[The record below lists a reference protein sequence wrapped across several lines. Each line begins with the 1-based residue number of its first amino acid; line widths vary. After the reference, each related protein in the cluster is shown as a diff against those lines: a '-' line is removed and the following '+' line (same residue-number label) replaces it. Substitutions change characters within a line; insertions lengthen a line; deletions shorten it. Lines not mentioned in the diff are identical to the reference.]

1 MGDMMN
7 EENSM
12 NLDDRIGKQTTLYG
26 YIAISASTNR
36 LSHNFN
42 KALKEEGMDG
52 MMIPMNIREDDFYFT
67 LVNMKKSHVNG
78 SMLGLEYQ
86 KDILDLLDSSS
97 MMVKK
102 CGGCDFV
109 KRVGQTLQGE
119 FISANIVK
127 EFIGSDKSIKKIA
140 IIGDK
145 PLARALAILLSDEFK
160 VAYYDEQIE
169 ALLSMS
175 QDLDVGI
182 DINFLSPNGVDF
194 SDFDLL
200 IDTTLED
207 ISSCIVKGAKM
218 NLDLK
223 DSKTFSSLK
232 YLSGYIGFDNLL
244 DFYTLHLIEDLK
256 NGH

>member
-1 MGDMMN
+1 MN

-12 NLDDRIGKQTTLYG
+12 NLDDRIGPQTILYG

-42 KALKEEGMDG
+42 KALKEASMDG

-67 LVNMKKSHVNG
+67 LANMKKSHVNG
-78 SMLGLEYQ
+78 AMLGLEYQ
-86 KDILDLLDSSS
+86 ENILDLLDSSS
-97 MMVKK
+97 EVVKR

-109 KRVGQTLQGE
+109 KRVGQTLYGE
-119 FISANIVK
+119 FISGNVVK
-127 EFIGSDKSIKKIA
+127 EFIDSDKSIKKIA

-145 PLARALAILLSDEFK
+145 PLAKALAILLLDGYE
-160 VAYYDEQIE
+160 VAYYDQQIE
-169 ALLSMS
+169 TLLSMG
-175 QDLDVGI
+175 QALDINI

-200 IDTTLED
+200 IDTTFDD
-207 ISSCIVKGAKM
+207 ISSVITRGAKM

-223 DSKTFSSLK
+223 DSKTFSSMKHLNE
-232 YLSGYIGFDNLL
+232 YVGFDKLL
-244 DFYTLHLIEDLK
+244 DFYTLHLIEDLQ
-256 NGH
+256 NGR

>member
-12 NLDDRIGKQTTLYG
+12 NLDDRIGQQTILYG

-42 KALKEEGMDG
+42 KVLKEESMDG

-67 LVNMKKSHVNG
+67 LSNMKKSHVNG

-109 KRVGQTLQGE
+109 KRVGQILHGE
-119 FISANIVK
+119 FISGNVVK
-127 EFIGSDKSIKKIA
+127 EFIDSDKSIKKIA

-145 PLARALAILLSDEFK
+145 PLAKALAILLDGYE
-160 VAYYDEQIE
+160 VAYYDQQIE

-175 QDLDVGI
+175 KVLDLNI

-207 ISSCIVKGAKM
+207 LSSCIAKGAKM

-232 YLSGYIGFDNLL
+232 HLSGYIGFDNLL

-256 NGH
+256 NGR

>member
-12 NLDDRIGKQTTLYG
+12 NLDDRIGQQTTLYG

-67 LVNMKKSHVNG
+67 LANMKKSHVNG
-78 SMLGLEYQ
+78 AMLGLEYQ

-102 CGGCDFV
+102 CAGCDFV

-119 FISANIVK
+119 FISGNVVK
-127 EFIGSDKSIKKIA
+127 EFISSDKSIKKIA

-145 PLARALAILLSDEFK
+145 PLAKALAILLNGYE
-160 VAYYDEQIE
+160 VAYYDQQIE

-175 QDLDVGI
+175 QALEVSI
-182 DINFLSPNGVDF
+182 DINFLTPNGIDF

-207 ISSCIVKGAKM
+207 ISALITKGAKM

-232 YLSGYIGFDNLL
+232 HLSGYVGFDNLL

-256 NGH
+256 DGH